1 MDKRIIHGQLM
12 NEHRIISNEIADIK
26 ASSFELSKEQKQ
38 RISELEIKLKVIAQ
52 KLYTLYLQFMDG
64 YLIFFENQW
73 VVKNSYQNDNKVYPI
88 WEENQEWINK
98 PSTKKILKDGVEVV
112 FDIMTSGEYSEEKQ
126 QIVKTEFAKI
136 KAIYFESL

>member
-1 MDKRIIHGQLM
+1 
-12 NEHRIISNEIADIK
+12 
-26 ASSFELSKEQKQ
+26 
-38 RISELEIKLKVIAQ
+38 
-52 KLYTLYLQFMDG
+52 MDG

-73 VVKNSYQNDNKVYPI
+73 VVKNLSQNDNKVYPI

-98 PSTKKILKDGVEVV
+98 SSTKKFIKDGIEVV
-112 FDIMTSGEYSEEKQ
+112 YDIITTGEYSEEKQ

>member
-1 MDKRIIHGQLM
+1 
-12 NEHRIISNEIADIK
+12 
-26 ASSFELSKEQKQ
+26 
-38 RISELEIKLKVIAQ
+38 
-52 KLYTLYLQFMDG
+52 MDG

-73 VVKNSYQNDNKVYPI
+73 VVKNSSQNDNKVYPI

-98 PSTKKILKDGVEVV
+98 PSTNKIHKDGVEVV
-112 FDIMTSGEYSEEKQ
+112 FDIITSGEYSEEKQ

>member
-38 RISELEIKLKVIAQ
+38 RISELEMKLKVIAQ

-64 YLIFFENQW
+64 SLKFFENQW
-73 VVKNSYQNDNKVYPI
+73 VVKSSSDTDNKLYPI
-88 WEENQEWINK
+88 WEENHEWINK
-98 PSTKKILKDGVEVV
+98 SSTKKFIKDGIEVV
-112 FDIMTSGEYSEEKQ
+112 YDIITTGEYSEEKQ
-126 QIVKTEFAKI
+126 QIVKTDFAKI

>member
-1 MDKRIIHGQLM
+1 
-12 NEHRIISNEIADIK
+12 
-26 ASSFELSKEQKQ
+26 
-38 RISELEIKLKVIAQ
+38 
-52 KLYTLYLQFMDG
+52 MDG

-73 VVKNSYQNDNKVYPI
+73 VVKNLSQNDNKVYPI

-98 PSTKKILKDGVEVV
+98 SSTKKFIKDGIEVV
-112 FDIMTSGEYSEEKQ
+112 YDIITSGEYSEEKQ